1 MAEVGN
7 IIAGKYEVVRLIGEG
22 GMSRVYLAMDIN
34 LNKQWALKEIKPSSN
49 PVEQD
54 IVTESLVTETNMI
67 KQFDHPALPRITD
80 LVNEDGVLYVV
91 MDYIEGEPL
100 SRILK
105 EQGPQSQLDVI
116 DWGKQLCDALDYLHT
131 RTPPVI
137 YRDMKPSN
145 VMLKPD
151 GTVKIID
158 FGIAREYREEQ
169 ADPSQK
175 KLDDTT
181 MLGTKGYAAPEQFG
195 GLGQTDART
204 DVYCLGA
211 TLYHLL
217 TGKSP
222 AEPPY
227 VMYPIRQIDASLS
240 PGLEKI
246 ISKATQQNP
255 AARYDSCAEMLY
267 ELEHYDTA
275 DDAHRKRLKRTW
287 YAFVGVCAAAAACLV
302 VGLFGVGMA
311 EASKSEDYGL
321 QVEQASK
328 ATNQAQAVEHYL
340 DAINVKPQQTDA
352 YQGLVDLYK
361 SDGSFSTEEESQLLQ
376 AVMPNLGAIQ
386 SDGDAYARLSF
397 EIGKLYWY
405 YYDYAADAG
414 DNRLT
419 RIKSAGRW
427 MSDAAEQET
436 FDQRPLAEVYANIA
450 TFNDS
455 IVARINE
462 GGDAGYYEPYFRNLQ
477 TLTSLATS
485 EGNDVVKLETSSL
498 ASDALRAYARKFRAD
513 GIGQEDME
521 ALLDSALANANSV
534 NPTTEKLDQQQYD
547 VVAGEPVAR
556 EAIANAFVDARTAA

>member
-7 IIAGKYEVVRLIGEG
+7 IIAGKYEIVRLIGEG

-34 LNKQWALKEIKPSSN
+34 LNKQWAVKEIKPSSN
-49 PVEQD
+49 PVEQE

-67 KQFDHPALPRITD
+67 KQLDHPALPRITD

-105 EQGPQSQLDVI
+105 EQGPQSQEDVI

-169 ADPSQK
+169 VDASQK

-255 AARYDSCAEMLY
+255 SARYDSCAAMLY

-287 YAFVGVCAAAAACLV
+287 YAFVGVCAAAAACLA
-302 VGLFGVGMA
+302 VGVFGVGMA
-311 EASKSEDYGL
+311 EAGKSEDYGL

-328 ATNQAQAVEHYL
+328 ATDKAQAVEHYL
-340 DAINVKPQQTDA
+340 DAINVKPQQIDA

-361 SDGSFSTEEESQLLQ
+361 SDSSFSTDEESQLLQ

-427 MSDAAEQET
+427 MSDAAAQEK

-450 TFNDS
+450 AFNDS

-477 TLTSLATS
+477 TLMGLATS
-485 EGNDVVKLETSSL
+485 EGNDVVKLETSAL
-498 ASDALRAYARKFRAD
+498 TNDALRAYARKFRAD
-513 GIGQEDME
+513 GISQEEMQ
-521 ALLDSALANANSV
+521 ALLDSSLANANSV
-534 NPTTEKLDQQQYD
+534 NPTTDKLDQQQHD
-547 VVAGEPVAR
+547 VVAGEAATR